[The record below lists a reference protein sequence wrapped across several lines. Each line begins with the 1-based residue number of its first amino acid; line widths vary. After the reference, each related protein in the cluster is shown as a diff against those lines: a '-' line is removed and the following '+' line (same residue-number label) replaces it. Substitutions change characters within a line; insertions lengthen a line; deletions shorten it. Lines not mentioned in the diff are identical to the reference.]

1 MFFNVFLSAF
11 LAMIKMLFIVLI
23 AFIAVRKNF
32 VPNQMIQDLSIIT
45 INIFLPCLILSNIL
59 NNFRPKEFTLWW
71 TLPLI
76 SVVIAITGFLL
87 GILVFY
93 KDLSWKKNLLPLASF
108 QNAAFLVLP
117 VGAVLF
123 PERFDLFSLY
133 VFLYV
138 LVQSPLVWSI
148 GKYLLTARSNAKMD
162 WRGLV
167 TPPIVAT
174 FTALVV
180 VFSGLRDMIFPAG
193 NNLFIY
199 EILKILLDSLAF
211 IGEATIPLAMFVL
224 GGLLGEIPFDVRS
237 NWFDTLRV
245 VAVKLFLV
253 PLVVLMIVLLSGLGS
268 TNPLLGI
275 FCVIQGASAPA
286 IVLALQIKKYG
297 GDEEKTGSILIIC
310 YILNLFTLPLWVAVW
325 EWANALSFFY
335 KDIQAMATSLWTR
348 CYF

>member
-138 LVQSPLVWSI
+138 R
-148 GKYLLTARSNAKMD
+148 KLLASD
-162 WRGLV
+162 
-167 TPPIVAT
+167 
-174 FTALVV
+174 
-180 VFSGLRDMIFPAG
+180 FSYQPAM
-193 NNLFIY
+193 NIY
-199 EILKILLDSLAF
+199 MS
-211 IGEATIPLAMFVL
+211 V
-224 GGLLGEIPFDVRS
+224 
-237 NWFDTLRV
+237 
-245 VAVKLFLV
+245 
-253 PLVVLMIVLLSGLGS
+253 
-268 TNPLLGI
+268 
-275 FCVIQGASAPA
+275 
-286 IVLALQIKKYG
+286 
-297 GDEEKTGSILIIC
+297 
-310 YILNLFTLPLWVAVW
+310 
-325 EWANALSFFY
+325 
-335 KDIQAMATSLWTR
+335 
-348 CYF
+348 